1 MKYLKSENRW
11 SLTPDAQL
19 DVRDALPNGNYTVC
33 QNPLTKEYFLEESEP
48 FTLPQKLYGK
58 IRRHGD
64 RILETFRNRSRDEQV
79 GVFLSGT
86 KGSGKTLLAK
96 YVAKA
101 SGMPTIIVNTPF
113 SDERFMRTIQGIEQP
128 AVIIFDEFEKMYDKD
143 AQESILTLFD
153 GVFTARNKVMI
164 ITCNDKYSV
173 RDFFHNRP
181 GRLRYAISF
190 TGLTAEFI
198 EEYCADALDNEKYI
212 EKILGVSGTCEEF
225 NFDMLQTLVDELNR
239 YGGDFDENLE
249 VLNVKPFGGGPGG
262 KWVVTVTTPDDPR
275 RMWKV
280 THNASLSISPLIM
293 LNSERHGGISI
304 RTVEDLGRKNLK
316 AKKAKRGRA
325 EEAFALDDGDD
336 DSLNGRQFW
345 LELGSEHLFKVDPYA
360 GTFLFKIED
369 DEIEFLIQ
377 VSEERNRNAWGAGYS
392 VGRIDV

>member
-1 MKYLKSENRW
+1 MKYLKNENRW

-19 DVRDALPNGNYTVC
+19 DVRDALPVGNYTVC
-33 QNPLTKEYFLEESEP
+33 QNPLTKEYFLEESEG
-48 FTLPQKLYGK
+48 FTLPRKLYGK
-58 IRRHGD
+58 TRRHGD
-64 RILETFRNRSRDEQV
+64 RILETFRSRSRDEQV

-96 YVAKA
+96 YVAKT
-101 SGMPTIIVNTPF
+101 SGLPTIIVNTPF

-198 EEYCADALDNEKYI
+198 EEYCGDMLKDDSYLD
-212 EKILGVSGTCEEF
+212 KILGVSGICDEF

-239 YGGDFDENLE
+239 YGGDFNDSLE
-249 VLNVKPFGGGPGG
+249 ILNVKPFNSGVGG
-262 KWVVTVTTPDDPR
+262 KWVITVATPDDPKR
-275 RMWKV
+275 HWKV
-280 THNASLSISPLIM
+280 THNASLSISPMVM
-293 LNSERHGGISI
+293 LNSDRYGGLSI
-304 RTVEDLGRKNLK
+304 RAIEDLGGKGMK
-316 AKKAKRGRA
+316 AKWASLRA
-325 EEAFALDDGDD
+325 RSLDEAEDESPTGA
-336 DSLNGRQFW
+336 QHW
-345 LELGSEHLFKVDPYA
+345 LELSNEHLFKVDPYT
-360 GTFLFKIED
+360 GTFIFKIED
-369 DEIEFLIQ
+369 EGVEFLIQ
-377 VSEERNRNAWGAGYS
+377 AVEERNRNAWGTSYS

>member
-1 MKYLKSENRW
+1 MKYLKNENRW

-19 DVRDALPNGNYTVC
+19 DVRDALPVGNYTVC
-33 QNPLTKEYFLEESEP
+33 QHPMTKEYFLEESEA
-48 FTLPQKLYGK
+48 FTLPRKLYGK
-58 IRRHGD
+58 TRKHGD

-96 YVAKA
+96 YVAKT

-181 GRLRYAISF
+181 GRLRYAIDF
-190 TGLTAEFI
+190 TGLTADFI
-198 EEYCADALDNEKYI
+198 EEYCADVLQDGSYLD
-212 EKILGVSGTCEEF
+212 KILGVSGTCEEF

-249 VLNVKPFGGGPGG
+249 VLNVKPFGGATAG
-262 KWVVTVTTPDDPR
+262 KWIVTVTTPNEPSR
-275 RMWKV
+275 LWKV
-280 THNASLSISPLIM
+280 TNNASLSVSPLLMI
-293 LNSERHGGISI
+293 NSERYGGLSI
-304 RTVEDLGRKNLK
+304 RAVEDLGRKNLK
-316 AKKAKRGRA
+316 AKRA
-325 EEAFALDDGDD
+325 SLRARSIDEADEESDIP
-336 DSLNGRQFW
+336 SGRQFW
-345 LELGSEHLFKVDPYA
+345 LELESEHLFKVDPYT
-360 GTFLFKIED
+360 GTFLFKVED
-369 DEIEFLIQ
+369 DGIEFLVQ
-377 VSEERNRNAWGAGYS
+377 VSEERNRNAWGTGYS

>member
-1 MKYLKSENRW
+1 MKYLKNEDRW

-19 DVRDALPNGNYTVC
+19 DVRDALPVGNYTVC
-33 QNPLTKEYFLEESEP
+33 QNPLTKEYFLEESEA
-48 FTLPQKLYGK
+48 FTLPRKLYGK
-58 IRRHGD
+58 TRRHGD
-64 RILETFRNRSRDEQV
+64 RILETFQNRSRDEQV

-96 YVAKA
+96 YVAKT
-101 SGMPTIIVNTPF
+101 SGLPTIIVNTPF

-198 EEYCADALDNEKYI
+198 EEYCGDVLQDSSYLD
-212 EKILGVSGTCEEF
+212 KILGVSGTCEEF

-249 VLNVKPFGGGPGG
+249 VLNVKPFGGPAGG
-262 KWVVTVTTPDDPR
+262 KWIVTVATPDDPKR
-275 RMWKV
+275 TWKV
-280 THNASLSISPLIM
+280 THNSSLSVSPLIM
-293 LNSERHGGISI
+293 INSERYGGLSV
-304 RTVEDLGRKNLK
+304 RAVEDLGRKNLE
-316 AKKAKRGRA
+316 AKRASLRA
-325 EEAFALDDGDD
+325 RSVDEADEEDDVP
-336 DSLNGRQFW
+336 SGRQFW
-345 LELGSEHLFKVDPYA
+345 LQLRSEHLFKVDPYS

-369 DEIEFLIQ
+369 DGVEFLVQI
-377 VSEERNRNAWGAGYS
+377 SEERNHNAWGTGYS